1 VDSVDA
7 FSCHFS
13 CALTDNRFIILDK
26 LSWLLLILST
36 LLHPLSVCL
45 SSQSLPDSLEN
56 TFVKGQVIQRHTR
69 THRGAGD
76 GSKGRETSMFVWL
89 VLAVY
94 DLKFSVEIVFFFSPK
109 TVSRTSLLTGQR
121 LLIVAVNRQNR
132 SQKQDGYG
140 AISSS
145 SYGPAGRGRGH

>member
-1 VDSVDA
+1 VVAVNSIDIA
-7 FSCHFS
+7 P
-13 CALTDNRFIILDK
+13 
-26 LSWLLLILST
+26 ST
-36 LLHPLSVCL
+36 VCPP

-121 LLIVAVNRQNR
+121 LLIVAVNRQNQ

-140 AISSS
+140 AKS
-145 SYGPAGRGRGH
+145 SYDGPAGRGRGPREGHGRRKDGKRSVGQDGLRWVS